1 MRRFLAGILVAL
13 VAVAIAAQLAL
24 PRYLSG
30 RTEDRLEEAGGS
42 SKVTLRAF
50 PALTLAG
57 GRGGSIEITGTDL
70 SFDLGGAGQLG
81 DLGDPGEPFETLDG
95 FERVE
100 VALDDLEAGPL
111 AVDRF
116 ELDRDGRHEAYD
128 LSVHATITP
137 EELAGEL
144 GSEAGGALGGL
155 AGSLASGLLPG
166 GGRDELP
173 LALTATVDSDDGR
186 TNVREAKGSVA
197 GVPAGPL
204 TEVVLSAVLER
215 L

>member
-13 VAVAIAAQLAL
+13 LVVAIATQLAL

-30 RTEDRLEEAGGS
+30 RTEDRLEEGGGS
-42 SKVTLRAF
+42 SKVTLHAF

-57 GRGGSIEITGTDL
+57 GHGRSIEVAGTGL
-70 SFDLGGAGQLG
+70 SFGVDGRR
-81 DLGDPGEPFETLDG
+81 ENPFERLDG

-100 VALDDLEAGPL
+100 VALDDIEAGPL

-116 ELDRDGRHEAYD
+116 ELDRDGR
-128 LSVHATITP
+128 
-137 EELAGEL
+137 EELYELRVQATATPRELVGEL
-144 GSEAGGALGGL
+144 GSQAGGALGGL
-155 AGSLASGLLPG
+155 FGSLASGLLPG
-166 GGRDELP
+166 DGRDEVP
-173 LALTATVDSDDGR
+173 LELTATVASDEGAAS
-186 TNVREAKGSVA
+186 VREAIGSVA

-204 TEVVLSAVLER
+204 IEVVVGAVLDR